1 MQSTINMHDGC
12 VAKVCAE
19 TFDIN
24 RCGGNDDLEI
34 TPLWQESLEVAKQK
48 VNVETAFV
56 RLINDHC
63 V

>member
-12 VAKVCAE
+12 VAEVSAE

-24 RCGGNDDLEI
+24 RCRGNDDLEI
-34 TPLWQESLEVAKQK
+34 TPLWQESLKVAKEK
-48 VNVETAFV
+48 IDVETAFV
-56 RLINDHC
+56 SLVNDHC